1 MNGFSLSQRAALVL
15 VFAGI
20 SLAGVGSVLA
30 AVLDEPAWR
39 WLSAGAVVVQLIGW
53 VLYGRARRGG
63 GA

>member
-1 MNGFSLSQRAALVL
+1 MNGFPLSQRAALVL

-20 SLAGVGSVLA
+20 GLAGVGSVLA

-39 WLSAGAVVVQLIGW
+39 WLSAGAVVVQLVGW

>member
-1 MNGFSLSQRAALVL
+1 MSGFPLSQRAALVL

-20 SLAGVGSVLA
+20 GLAGVGSILA

-39 WLSAGAVVVQLIGW
+39 CLAAGAIAVQITGW

-63 GA
+63 KA